1 MSPSNDV
8 QSPRRTRLLQVGRGL
23 FGGFVFAGGLLA
35 AGVFSSAVPAAP
47 QDCLPPP
54 VGCVTTSVPSVP
66 SVTVPGVTLPTL
78 PTTPGTTTTTGS
90 TPATTTATGTVQ
102 EDAAPTAALSAQ
114 AVVRVRGH
122 GATRVVQI
130 RLRLSQRADV
140 SALLSRSGGALA
152 RREFAGPAGTSLFVL
167 HVGRR
172 TRAGPATLFLTYR
185 PASGRTATASYRL
198 RLPR

>member
-1 MSPSNDV
+1 
-8 QSPRRTRLLQVGRGL
+8 L

-66 SVTVPGVTLPTL
+66 SVTVPGLTLPTL
-78 PTTPGTTTTTGS
+78 PTTPGRTTATTGS
-90 TPATTTATGTVQ
+90 TSATTVATGTVR
-102 EDAAPTAALSAQ
+102 EDAAPTAALSAE

-140 SALLSRSGGALA
+140 SALLRRSGGALA
-152 RREFAGPAGTSLFVL
+152 RREFAGPAGTSLLVL
-167 HVGRR
+167 HVARR
-172 TRAGPATLFLTYR
+172 TKAGPATLFLTYR